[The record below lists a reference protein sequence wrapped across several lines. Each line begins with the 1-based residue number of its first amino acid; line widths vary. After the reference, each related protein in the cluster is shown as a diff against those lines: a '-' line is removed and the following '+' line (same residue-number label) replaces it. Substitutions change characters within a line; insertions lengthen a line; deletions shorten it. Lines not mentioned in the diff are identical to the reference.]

1 MRQPMQ
7 AAIATMF
14 GPCALVAHTRVTL
27 AAAQRP
33 GREAVVID
41 FGDGPLAAHTCV
53 CETEIFKIENAKN
66 HSFSSF
72 LLGPCVREGNMPP
85 WVVRLCEHQ

>member
-27 AAAQRP
+27 AAARRP
-33 GREAVVID
+33 GRAAVVIN
-41 FGDGPLAAHTCV
+41 FGTDPLAAHTCV
-53 CETEIFKIENAKN
+53 CETEIFKIENAK
-66 HSFSSF
+66 HHRFF
-72 LLGPCVREGNMPP
+72 KFFARAVCAGRKYAPVGGTA
-85 WVVRLCEHQ
+85 V